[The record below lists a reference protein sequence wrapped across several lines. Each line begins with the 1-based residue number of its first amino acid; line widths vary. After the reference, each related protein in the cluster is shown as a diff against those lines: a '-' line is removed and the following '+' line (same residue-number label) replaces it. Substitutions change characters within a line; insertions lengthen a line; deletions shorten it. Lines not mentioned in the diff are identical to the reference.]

1 MKKPFYRFWDIDC
14 VTIYSYEHTKS
25 SNPKNRFLLVMSRI
39 VVVEDD
45 TDIAEVVS
53 HHLRKAGY
61 ETEVI
66 TSGNEVLS
74 RLLHIPPDLVILDLM
89 LPGMNGIEV
98 CRAIRTEK
106 RISNIPIIML
116 TAKVNES
123 DRIIGL
129 EIGADDYVT
138 KPFSPKEL
146 VARVGAVLRRVNGI
160 KESTQSLQF
169 ASLVVDTDR
178 HQVTLDGQDVRL
190 TGKEFLLLKYFIEN
204 QDRVLSR
211 DVLLSNVWGYRYT
224 GGTRTVDVH
233 IRHLR
238 EKLPVLA
245 STLVTI
251 KQFGYKLVK
260 PASPNV

>member
-1 MKKPFYRFWDIDC
+1 
-14 VTIYSYEHTKS
+14 
-25 SNPKNRFLLVMSRI
+25 MSRI
-39 VVVEDD
+39 VVVEDHA
-45 TDIAEVVS
+45 DIAEVVS

-61 ETEVI
+61 DTEII
-66 TSGNEVLS
+66 TSGNEVLP
-74 RLLHIPPDLVILDLM
+74 RLLHMPPDLVILDLM
-89 LPGMNGIEV
+89 LPGINGIEV
-98 CRAIRTEK
+98 CRAIRTET

-116 TAKVNES
+116 TAKVSEI

-146 VARVGAVLRRVNGI
+146 VARVGAVLRRVQGI
-160 KESTQSLQF
+160 KGSTQSLQF
-169 ASLVVDTDR
+169 ASLVVDTYR

-204 QDRVLSR
+204 QGRVLSR

-224 GGTRTVDVH
+224 EGTRTVDVH

-245 STLVTI
+245 SALVTI
-251 KQFGYKLVK
+251 KQFGYKLVD
-260 PASPNV
+260 PTSPNV